1 MGRAECTILTLNI
14 FHDLP
19 TYRHLD
25 RRCELIAEAIA
36 ARRPHV
42 AALQEVLR
50 ATVPGDIGAKIRDG
64 VNRICGSPLYHLDYA
79 PADGAGD
86 GEFSFDEGVALLSR
100 IEADGPAES
109 LKYRAQVEMA
119 TEVGGQRY
127 RLPDDRV
134 AMRRRFRLESG
145 ARLDFYVSHLTDR
158 PERIAPSTAEFGA
171 EFVAEFIDGM
181 PVRTIQACELAQW
194 AAAGSGSETTVI
206 LAGDFND
213 VPGSATIAS
222 FKHAG
227 FIDLHEAF
235 GSGLGYTNDRDDID
249 VGAERATHNQRIDY
263 LMMRP
268 ASGRAPEVVEVGPF
282 AGRPHRE
289 SDGTWLWPSDHIG
302 VMAILRL

>member
-1 MGRAECTILTLNI
+1 MPRTECTIVTLNI

-19 TYRHLD
+19 MYRSLE

-50 ATVPGDIGAKIRDG
+50 STASGDIGAKIRDG
-64 VNRICGSPLYHLDYA
+64 VNRLCAAQLYRLDYA
-79 PADGAGD
+79 VADGAGD

-100 IEADGPAES
+100 LEADGPAES
-109 LKYRAQVEMA
+109 VKYCAQVEMA
-119 TEVGGQRY
+119 AEVAGRRY

-134 AMRRRFRLESG
+134 AMRRRFRLANG
-145 ARLDFYVSHLTDR
+145 ARLDVCVAHLTDR
-158 PERIAPSTAEFGA
+158 PERIDG
-171 EFVAEFIDGM
+171 VA
-181 PVRTIQACELAQW
+181 VRTMQARELAAW
-194 AAAGSGSETTVI
+194 AAVGSDSETTVM

-213 VPGSATIAS
+213 VAGSETIACL
-222 FKHAG
+222 KRAG

-235 GSGLGYTNDRDDID
+235 GSGPGYTNDRDDID
-249 VGAERATHNQRIDY
+249 LNAERATHNQRIDY

-268 ASGRAPEVVEVGPF
+268 PERRVPDVTEVRLF
-282 AGRPHRE
+282 AERPHRE

-302 VMAILRL
+302 VIATLRL

>member
-19 TYRHLD
+19 MYRHLQ
-25 RRCELIAEAIA
+25 RRCELIAKAIA

-50 ATVPGDIGAKIRDG
+50 ATAPGDIGAKLCDR
-64 VNRICGSPLYHLDYA
+64 VNRLCGDEVYRLDYLA
-79 PADGAGD
+79 ADGLGE
-86 GEFSFDEGVALLSR
+86 GEFSFDEGVAILSR
-100 IEADGPAES
+100 LEADGPVES

-119 TEVGGQRY
+119 TEVAGHRY

-134 AMRRRFRLESG
+134 AMRRRFRMENG
-145 ARLDFYVSHLTDR
+145 ARVDVCVSHLTDR
-158 PERIAPSTAEFGA
+158 PECL
-171 EFVAEFIDGM
+171 DGV
-181 PVRTIQACELAQW
+181 PVRTMQAREIAEW
-194 AAAGSGSETTVI
+194 AVADAGAETTVI

-213 VPGSATIAS
+213 VAGSETIAS
-222 FKHAG
+222 LKRAG

-235 GSGLGYTNDRDDID
+235 GSGPGYTNDSDDID
-249 VGAERATHNQRIDY
+249 LTAEHGTHNQRIDH

-268 ASGRAPEVVEVGPF
+268 ADGRALEVMEVGLF
-282 AGRPHRE
+282 ADRPHQE

-302 VMAILRL
+302 VIATFWL

>member
-1 MGRAECTILTLNI
+1 MSRAECTILTLNV

-19 TYRHLD
+19 TYRHLE

-50 ATVPGDIGAKIRDG
+50 ATGPGDIGAKIRDG
-64 VNRICGSPLYHLDYA
+64 VNRICSSELYHLDYA
-79 PADGAGD
+79 PADGAGA
-86 GEFSFDEGVALLSR
+86 GEFLFDGGVALLSR
-100 IEADGPAES
+100 IEAESPAES

-134 AMRRRFRLESG
+134 AMRRRFRLESD

-158 PERIAPSTAEFGA
+158 PERIALSSG
-171 EFVAEFIDGM
+171 EFVDGT
-181 PVRTIQACELAQW
+181 PVRTMQARELARW
-194 AAAGSGSETTVI
+194 ASAGSAPESPVI

-213 VPGSATIAS
+213 VPGSETIAS
-222 FKHAG
+222 LKRAG

-235 GSGLGYTNDRDDID
+235 GSGPGYTNDRNDID

-302 VMAILRL
+302 VMATFRL

>member
-1 MGRAECTILTLNI
+1 MHRSEFTILTLNI

-19 TYRHLD
+19 AYRHLE

-50 ATVPGDIGAKIRDG
+50 ATSTGDIGAKIRDR
-64 VNRICGSPLYHLDYA
+64 VNQLCGGKSYRLDYVA
-79 PADGAGD
+79 ADGAGE

-100 IEADGPAES
+100 VAPAGPAKT
-109 LKYRAQVEMA
+109 LKYAAQVELA
-119 TEVGGQRY
+119 TEVAGHRY

-134 AMRRRFRLESG
+134 ALRRRFRLENG
-145 ARLDFYVSHLTDR
+145 ASVDIAVSHLTDR
-158 PERIAPSTAEFGA
+158 AEAVGGA
-171 EFVAEFIDGM
+171 A
-181 PVRTIQACELAQW
+181 VRTMQARELAAW
-194 AAAGSGSETTVI
+194 APAEGDTDSTLI

-213 VPGSATIAS
+213 VPGSETIAELS
-222 FKHAG
+222 RAG

-235 GSGLGYTNDRDDID
+235 GSGPGYTNDRDDLELN
-249 VGAERATHNQRIDY
+249 AEHASHNQRIDY

-268 ASGRAPEVVEVGPF
+268 AGRRTPEVSEVALF
-282 AGRPHRE
+282 ADRPHRQ

-302 VMAILRL
+302 VIATLWV